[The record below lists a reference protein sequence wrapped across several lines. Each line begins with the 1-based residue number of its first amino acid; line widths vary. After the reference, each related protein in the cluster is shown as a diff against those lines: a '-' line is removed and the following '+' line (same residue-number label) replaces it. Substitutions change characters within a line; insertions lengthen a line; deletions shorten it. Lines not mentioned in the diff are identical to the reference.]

1 MKIKNIKICFA
12 FLLISN
18 LLFSQSLP
26 VDSIRISKADYL
38 DNFIQINNIVSKKYT
53 HLENKKIN
61 IDSLS
66 KEYFDKISGNR
77 NKEEYIKTLLQ
88 YFSELNNSHTLLY
101 LKPYVLDCY
110 AKLVNKRLF
119 IHRVDEEAFIKAGV
133 KKYDEIIKIDN
144 IPVSAWLENQKKY
157 ISSSTEADNLNRA
170 SWNVFRSYFKNS
182 RSYEIKT
189 SNGIKTVN
197 VIFEKFWKKRE
208 SNSSVVNS
216 KVICDS
222 IAYIEINSMT
232 GNVVN
237 EFIESYKNINKL
249 PYLIVDIRNN
259 GGGNSG
265 YSERINK
272 YLIKNPIRASVSR
285 RRLKSDKESFK
296 GKLFVLT
303 STNTFSAAESF
314 ALDLFESGDATF
326 IGTATGGDTG
336 NRPKKYTT
344 DYGMSFRIPR
354 RKSPQI
360 SFKGFFMEGIG
371 IQPNIEV
378 ELTIDDYLKEKD
390 TVLEYIIKLIENDS
404 KKSQCL

>member
-1 MKIKNIKICFA
+1 MRTKTIIICIN
-12 FLLISN
+12 FLFISN

-26 VDSIRISKADYL
+26 VDSIHISKADYL
-38 DNFIQINNIVSKKYT
+38 ANFIQINNTVSEKYT

-66 KEYFDKISGNR
+66 KEYFVKIDGNR

-88 YFSELNNSHTLLY
+88 YFSELKNSHTSLFI
-101 LKPYVLDCY
+101 KPYVLDCY
-110 AKLVNKRLF
+110 AKLVNERLF

-144 IPVSAWLENQKKY
+144 IPAFDWIESQKQY
-157 ISSSTEADNLNRA
+157 ISSSTESDNLNRA
-170 SWNVFRSYFKNS
+170 SWKVFRSYFKNP

-189 SNGIKTVN
+189 SRGIKTVN
-197 VIFEKFWKKRE
+197 VTFEHFWKKKE
-208 SNSSVVNS
+208 SNNPLVNS
-216 KVICDS
+216 KVISDS
-222 IAYIEINSMT
+222 IGYIEINSMT
-232 GNVVN
+232 GSVVN
-237 EFIESYKNINKL
+237 EFKESYKNLNKL

-265 YSERINK
+265 YSERIIK
-272 YLIKNPIRASVSR
+272 YLIKEPIRASVSR
-285 RRLKSDKESFK
+285 KKLKPNTENFK
-296 GKLFVLT
+296 GKLFVLI

-326 IGTATGGDTG
+326 IGTPTVGDTG

-354 RKSPQI
+354 RRSPQV
-360 SFKGFFMEGIG
+360 SFKGFPMEGIG
-371 IQPNIEV
+371 IPPHFV
-378 ELTIDDYLKEKD
+378 MELTIDDYFKEKD
-390 TVLEYIIKLIENDS
+390 TVLEYAIKFIEKNPI
-404 KKSQCL
+404 K